1 MSTLRELK
9 TRIGSVASTQKTT
22 SAMKMI
28 SSSKMRKATGQLQRL
43 SPYRQMVQHVISHL
57 LVTDQQFDSPLI
69 AERDVKRVALVVFGS
84 DDGLCGGFNV
94 NIFKQLLVSIT
105 DVQKQYG
112 KEVGITVIPVGKKM
126 AKAVQ
131 RIVGKKI
138 DKSLEKIVGR
148 DIQMERV
155 ALNTRSGSEEL
166 YAFTDLMKTR
176 FMEHT
181 YDRVEMLYMHFIST
195 GKQVF
200 TREQLLPV
208 SYQGLSDNVDP
219 RAANSPCLF
228 EPDANTIFNTVL
240 PLHVKSMLQDVFIQ
254 SAASEQSARVMAM
267 QAASDNAKELLDEL
281 QLEYNKLRQQGITT
295 ELLDIL
301 GGQVDR

>member
-69 AERDVKRVALVVFGS
+69 ADRDVQRVALVVFGS

-94 NIFKQLLVSIT
+94 NIFKQLLTTIKAVRNEFGA
-105 DVQKQYG
+105 Q
-112 KEVGITVIPVGKKM
+112 VGITVIPVGKKM
-126 AKAVQ
+126 AKAVNK
-131 RIVGKKI
+131 IVGK
-138 DKSLEKIVGR
+138 
-148 DIQMERV
+148 DIQMEKV
-155 ALNTRSGSEEL
+155 ALNTRSDSEDL

-176 FMEHT
+176 FLERT

-200 TREQLLPV
+200 SREQLLPV
-208 SYQGLSDNVDP
+208 SYQGLADNVDP

-240 PLHVKSMLQDVFIQ
+240 PLHIKSMLQDVFIQ

-301 GGQVDR
+301 GGQVER

>member
-69 AERDVKRVALVVFGS
+69 ADRDVQRVALVVFGS

-94 NIFKQLLVSIT
+94 NIFKQLLTTI
-105 DVQKQYG
+105 KA
-112 KEVGITVIPVGKKM
+112 VIPVGKKM
-126 AKAVQ
+126 TKAVNK
-131 RIVGKKI
+131 IVGK
-138 DKSLEKIVGR
+138 
-148 DIQMERV
+148 DIQMEKV
-155 ALNTRSGSEEL
+155 ALNTRSDSEDL

-176 FMEHT
+176 FLERT

-200 TREQLLPV
+200 SREQLLPV
-208 SYQGLSDNVDP
+208 SYQGLADNVDP

-240 PLHVKSMLQDVFIQ
+240 PLHIKSMLQDVFIQ

-301 GGQVDR
+301 GGQVER

>member
-43 SPYRQMVQHVISHL
+43 SPYRHMVQHVISHL

-69 AERDVKRVALVVFGS
+69 AERDVQRVALVVFGS

-94 NIFKQLLVSIT
+94 NIFKQLLGTI
-105 DVQKQYG
+105 KQVRDEYG
-112 KEVGITVIPVGKKM
+112 AQVGITIVPVGKKM
-126 AKAVQ
+126 AKAVSK
-131 RIVGKKI
+131 IAGK
-138 DKSLEKIVGR
+138 
-148 DIQMERV
+148 DIQVEKV
-155 ALNTRSGSEEL
+155 ALNTRSSSEEL

-176 FMEHT
+176 FLERT
-181 YDRVEMLYMHFIST
+181 FDRVEMLYMHFIST

-208 SYQGLSDNVDP
+208 SYQGLADNVDP

-240 PLHVKSMLQDVFIQ
+240 PLHIKSMLQDVFIQ

-301 GGQVDR
+301 GGQVER

>member
-43 SPYRQMVQHVISHL
+43 SPYRHMVQHVISHL

-69 AERDVKRVALVVFGS
+69 VEREVQRIALVVFGS

-94 NIFKQLLVSIT
+94 NIFKQLLVTIK
-105 DVQKQYG
+105 DVRKQYG
-112 KEVGITVIPVGKKM
+112 SQVGITVIPVGKKM
-126 AKAVQ
+126 TKAVSK
-131 RIVGKKI
+131 ITGK
-138 DKSLEKIVGR
+138 

-155 ALNTRSGSEEL
+155 ALNTRSGNEDL

-176 FMEHT
+176 FLEHT
-181 YDRVEMLYMHFIST
+181 FDRVEMLYMHFIST

-200 TREQLLPV
+200 AREQLLPV
-208 SYQGLSDNVDP
+208 SYQCLAENVDP

-228 EPDANTIFNTVL
+228 EPDANTIFTNVL
-240 PLHVKSMLQDVFIQ
+240 PLNIKSMLQDVFIQ
-254 SAASEQSARVMAM
+254 SAASEPSARVLAM

-301 GGQVDR
+301 GGQVER

>member
-43 SPYRQMVQHVISHL
+43 SPYRRMVQHVISHL

-69 AERDVKRVALVVFGS
+69 AVRDVQRVALVVFGS

-94 NIFKQLLVSIT
+94 NIFKQLLATIQQVRME
-105 DVQKQYG
+105 YG
-112 KEVGITVIPVGKKM
+112 TGVGITVVPVGKKM
-126 AKAVQ
+126 TKAVAK
-131 RIVGKKI
+131 IAGK
-138 DKSLEKIVGR
+138 
-148 DIQMERV
+148 DIQMEKV

-176 FMEHT
+176 FLEHAF
-181 YDRVEMLYMHFIST
+181 DRVEMLYMHFIST
-195 GKQVF
+195 GKQAF

-208 SYQGLSDNVDP
+208 SYQGLADNVDP

-240 PLHVKSMLQDVFIQ
+240 PLHIKSMLQDVFIQ

-301 GGQVDR
+301 GGQVER

>member
-43 SPYRQMVQHVISHL
+43 SPYRHMVQHVISHL

-69 AERDVKRVALVVFGS
+69 AQRDVQRVALVVFGS

-94 NIFKQLLVSIT
+94 NIFKQLLQSIQE
-105 DVQKQYG
+105 VRREYG
-112 KEVGITVIPVGKKM
+112 SQVGITVVPVGKKM
-126 AKAVQ
+126 TKAV
-131 RIVGKKI
+131 
-138 DKSLEKIVGR
+138 EKIAGK

-155 ALNTRSGSEEL
+155 ALNTRSGSEDL
-166 YAFTDLMKTR
+166 YAFTDLMKQR
-176 FMEHT
+176 FLEHT
-181 YDRVEMLYMHFIST
+181 FDRVEMLYMHFIST

-200 TREQLLPV
+200 AREQLLPV
-208 SYQGLSDNVDP
+208 SYQGLADNVDP

-228 EPDANTIFNTVL
+228 EPDAGTIFNTVL
-240 PLHVKSMLQDVFIQ
+240 PLHIKSMLQDVFIQ

-301 GGQVDR
+301 GGQVER

>member
-43 SPYRQMVQHVISHL
+43 SPYRMMVQHVISHL

-69 AERDVKRVALVVFGS
+69 VTRDVNRVALVVFGS

-94 NIFKQLLVSIT
+94 NIFKQLLSSIQQ
-105 DVQKQYG
+105 VRKQYG
-112 KEVGITVIPVGKKM
+112 KRVGVTVIPVGKKM
-126 AKAVQ
+126 TKAV
-131 RIVGKKI
+131 
-138 DKSLEKIVGR
+138 SKIVGD
-148 DIQMERV
+148 DIQMEKV
-155 ALNTRSGSEEL
+155 ALNTRSDSEAL

-176 FMEHT
+176 FLEHT

-200 TREQLLPV
+200 AREQMLPV
-208 SYQGLSDNVDP
+208 SYQGLADNVDP

-240 PLHVKSMLQDVFIQ
+240 PLHIKSMLQDVFIQ
-254 SAASEQSARVMAM
+254 STASEQSARVMAM

-301 GGQVDR
+301 GGQVER

>member
-1 MSTLRELK
+1 MT
-9 TRIGSVASTQKTT
+9 
-22 SAMKMI
+22 
-28 SSSKMRKATGQLQRL
+28 
-43 SPYRQMVQHVISHL
+43 
-57 LVTDQQFDSPLI
+57 
-69 AERDVKRVALVVFGS
+69 
-84 DDGLCGGFNV
+84 
-94 NIFKQLLVSIT
+94 
-105 DVQKQYG
+105 
-112 KEVGITVIPVGKKM
+112 
-126 AKAVQ
+126 KAVQ
-131 RIVGKKI
+131 KIVGK
-138 DKSLEKIVGR
+138 
-148 DIQMERV
+148 DIEMERV
-155 ALNTRSGSEEL
+155 SLNTRSNSEEL

-176 FMEHT
+176 FLEHT

-208 SYQGLSDNVDP
+208 SPQALADNVDP

-240 PLHVKSMLQDVFIQ
+240 PLHIKSMLHDVFIQ

-301 GGQVDR
+301 GGQVER

>member
-28 SSSKMRKATGQLQRL
+28 SSSKMRKATSQLQRL
-43 SPYRQMVQHVISHL
+43 SPYRHMVQHVISHL

-69 AERDVKRVALVVFGS
+69 TERDVQRVALVVFGS

-94 NIFKQLLVSIT
+94 NIFKQVLVSIQQ
-105 DVQKQYG
+105 VRQQYG
-112 KEVGITVIPVGKKM
+112 AQVGITIIPVGKKM
-126 AKAVQ
+126 AKAV
-131 RIVGKKI
+131 
-138 DKSLEKIVGR
+138 EKITGKGK

-155 ALNTRSGSEEL
+155 TLNTRSGSEEL

-176 FMEHT
+176 FLERT

-208 SYQGLSDNVDP
+208 SYQGLADNVDP

-228 EPDANTIFNTVL
+228 EPDANTIFNTML
-240 PLHVKSMLQDVFIQ
+240 PLHIKSMLQDVFIQ
-254 SAASEQSARVMAM
+254 STASEQSARVMAM
-267 QAASDNAKELLDEL
+267 QAASDNAKELLESL

-301 GGQVDR
+301 GGQVER

>member
-1 MSTLRELK
+1 MATLRELK

-43 SPYRQMVQHVISHL
+43 SPYRHMVQHVISHL
-57 LVTDQQFDSPLI
+57 LVTDQEFDSPLI
-69 AERDVKRVALVVFGS
+69 TSRDVQRVALVVFGS

-94 NIFKQLLVSIT
+94 NIYKQLLQTIK
-105 DVQKQYG
+105 DVR
-112 KEVGITVIPVGKKM
+112 KEFGQQVGITVIPVGKKM
-126 AKAVQ
+126 TKAVAK
-131 RIVGKKI
+131 IAGK
-138 DKSLEKIVGR
+138 
-148 DIQMERV
+148 DIQMEKV
-155 ALNTRSGSEEL
+155 ALNTRSDSEQL

-176 FMEHT
+176 FLERSF
-181 YDRVEMLYMHFIST
+181 DRVEVLYMHFIST

-208 SYQGLSDNVDP
+208 SYQGLADNVDP

-240 PLHVKSMLQDVFIQ
+240 PLHIKSMLQDVFIQ
-254 SAASEQSARVMAM
+254 STASEQSARVMAM

-301 GGQVDR
+301 GGQVER

>member
-43 SPYRQMVQHVISHL
+43 SPYRHMVQHVISHL

-69 AERDVKRVALVVFGS
+69 VEREVQRIALVVFGS

-94 NIFKQLLVSIT
+94 NIFKQLLVTIK
-105 DVQKQYG
+105 DVRKQYG
-112 KEVGITVIPVGKKM
+112 SQVGITVIPVGKKM
-126 AKAVQ
+126 TKAVTK
-131 RIVGKKI
+131 ITGK
-138 DKSLEKIVGR
+138 

-155 ALNTRSGSEEL
+155 ALNTRSGNEDL

-176 FMEHT
+176 FLEHT
-181 YDRVEMLYMHFIST
+181 FDRVEMLYMHFIST

-200 TREQLLPV
+200 NREQLLPV
-208 SYQGLSDNVDP
+208 SYQGLAENVDP

-240 PLHVKSMLQDVFIQ
+240 PLHIKAMLQDVFIQ

-301 GGQVDR
+301 GGQVER

>member
-43 SPYRQMVQHVISHL
+43 SPYRHMVQHVISHL

-69 AERDVKRVALVVFGS
+69 AEREVQCVALVVFGS

-94 NIFKQLLVSIT
+94 NIFKQLLVTI
-105 DVQKQYG
+105 DEVRRQYG
-112 KEVGITVIPVGKKM
+112 DQVGITVVPVGKKM
-126 AKAVQ
+126 AKAVD
-131 RIVGKKI
+131 KI
-138 DKSLEKIVGR
+138 GGV
-148 DIQMERV
+148 QVERV
-155 ALNTRSGSEEL
+155 ALNTRSGSEDL

-176 FMEHT
+176 FLEHT
-181 YDRVEMLYMHFIST
+181 FDRVEMLYMHFIST

-208 SYQGLSDNVDP
+208 SYQGLADNVDP

-301 GGQVDR
+301 GGQVER

>member
-57 LVTDQQFDSPLI
+57 LVTDRQFDSPLI
-69 AERDVKRVALVVFGS
+69 ATRDVQRVALVVFGS

-94 NIFKQLLVSIT
+94 NIFKQLLVSI
-105 DVQKQYG
+105 KQVREEYG
-112 KEVGITVIPVGKKM
+112 PQVGITVIPVGKKM
-126 AKAVQ
+126 TKAVAK
-131 RIVGKKI
+131 IVGK
-138 DKSLEKIVGR
+138 
-148 DIQMERV
+148 DIQMEKV
-155 ALNTRSGSEEL
+155 ALNTRSDSEGL
-166 YAFTDLMKTR
+166 YAFTDLMKAR
-176 FMEHT
+176 FLERT

-208 SYQGLSDNVDP
+208 SYQGLADNVDP

-240 PLHVKSMLQDVFIQ
+240 PLHIKSMLQDVFIQ
-254 SAASEQSARVMAM
+254 SMASEQSARVMAM

-301 GGQVDR
+301 GGQVER

>member
-43 SPYRQMVQHVISHL
+43 SPYRHMVQHVISHL

-69 AERDVKRVALVVFGS
+69 AVRDVQRVALVVFGS

-94 NIFKQLLVSIT
+94 NIFKQLLSSIQQ
-105 DVQKQYG
+105 VRQQYG
-112 KEVGITVIPVGKKM
+112 QHVGITVVPVGKKM
-126 AKAVQ
+126 TKAV
-131 RIVGKKI
+131 
-138 DKSLEKIVGR
+138 EKIAGK

-176 FMEHT
+176 FLEHT
-181 YDRVEMLYMHFIST
+181 FDRVEMCYMHFIST

-208 SYQGLSDNVDP
+208 SYQGLADNVDP

-240 PLHVKSMLQDVFIQ
+240 PLHIKSMLQDVFIQ

>member
-1 MSTLRELK
+1 
-9 TRIGSVASTQKTT
+9 
-22 SAMKMI
+22 MI

-69 AERDVKRVALVVFGS
+69 AERDVNRVALVVFGS

-94 NIFKQLLVSIT
+94 NIFKQLLVSIQN
-105 DVQKQYG
+105 VR
-112 KEVGITVIPVGKKM
+112 KEFGPQVGITVIPVGKKM

-131 RIVGKKI
+131 KIVGK
-138 DKSLEKIVGR
+138 

-155 ALNTRSGSEEL
+155 ALNTRSDSEGL
-166 YAFTDLMKTR
+166 FAFTDLMKER
-176 FMEHT
+176 FLDYT
-181 YDRVEMLYMHFIST
+181 FDRVEMLYMHFIST

-208 SYQGLSDNVDP
+208 SYQGLADNVDP

-228 EPDANTIFNTVL
+228 EPDASTIFNTVL
-240 PLHVKSMLQDVFIQ
+240 PLHIKSMLQDVFIQ

-301 GGQVDR
+301 GGQVER